1 MEKSTKVIG
10 AAGAVGAVAAAAVGV
25 AVARR
30 KNAEPA
36 VYRVRSTPDG
46 WVVSADGGG
55 EPIST
60 HATKKEALSAGRK
73 AAGARA
79 PSTLVLHYADGR
91 EQKRLTYAGG

>member
-1 MEKSTKVIG
+1 MEKSTKVMG
-10 AAGAVGAVAAAAVGV
+10 AAGAVAAAAAAAVGV

-30 KNAEPA
+30 KNAEPE

-46 WVVSADGGG
+46 WVVSVDGGG
-55 EPIST
+55 EPLST
-60 HATKKEALSAGRK
+60 HGTKKEALSAARK
-73 AAGARA
+73 TAGERA